1 MSIQRFIDAH
11 NEDYDKALQEILSGR
26 KRSHWIWYIFPQIEG
41 LGLSSISKYY
51 SIKDYNE
58 ALEYINNELLFN
70 HLIEISTALL
80 NLKTNNID
88 DIMDEPDDIKL
99 RSCMTLFSIVL
110 PECDIFTKVL
120 DKYYHGIKDKETIK
134 ILHLSC

>member
-11 NEDYDKALQEILSGR
+11 NENYDIALHEILSGR